1 MRKKKLIYIAMPY
14 TAETPEGIAR
24 NIENAR
30 RFVRENFPSDSELL
44 PVIPHNAGIGVEGL
58 GGESYWYDATE
69 SLMLA
74 CSAVVLGPGWR
85 SSRGARNEFEAAQR
99 AKIPVVEAQLV
110 GDGLLVER
118 LRAVTAPRDRK
129 LGDMTLTAILDN
141 QQLRERVLRRMIP
154 VFHTQITE
162 RCPSVVL
169 TADTRDLAWPLL
181 HAISSVQQLRE
192 VSTDTLDAK
201 QLHTECL
208 DYITGNVD
216 LYPEFQLV
224 QESPGRS
231 LTDDEAKRFAQG
243 CSTTDVSDTLDREII
258 GDPCPGC
265 CSCGPC
271 FGPKPCRRVCDG
283 SGVLPARK
291 IGSK

>member
-1 MRKKKLIYIAMPY
+1 MRKKLIYIAMPY
-14 TAETPEGIAR
+14 AAETPEGITR

-30 RFVRENFPSDSELL
+30 RFVRENFPSDSEFF
-44 PVIPHNAGIGVEGL
+44 PVIPHNTGIGVEGL

-85 SSRGARNEFEAAQR
+85 SSRGARNELLAARR
-99 AKIPVVEAQLV
+99 AGIPVVEAQFV
-110 GDGLLVER
+110 GVGLVER
-118 LRAVTAPRDRK
+118 LRIITDRK

-154 VFHTQITE
+154 VFHMQITE

-169 TADTRDLAWPLL
+169 PADTRDLAWPLL

-192 VSTDTLDAK
+192 LSTDTLDAK

-208 DYITGNVD
+208 DYM
-216 LYPEFQLV
+216 
-224 QESPGRS
+224 
-231 LTDDEAKRFAQG
+231 QG
-243 CSTTDVSDTLDREII
+243 
-258 GDPCPGC
+258 
-265 CSCGPC
+265 
-271 FGPKPCRRVCDG
+271 
-283 SGVLPARK
+283 PAR
-291 IGSK
+291 SEVSE

>member
-14 TAETPEGIAR
+14 TAETPEGIEQ

-30 RFVRENFPSDSELL
+30 RLVRENFPSDSEFF

-85 SSRGARNEFEAAQR
+85 DSRGARNELLSARR
-99 AKIPVVEAQLV
+99 ASIPVIEAQLV
-110 GDGLLVER
+110 GDGLVER
-118 LRAVTAPRDRK
+118 LRIVTDRK

-154 VFHTQITE
+154 VFHMQITE

-169 TADTRDLAWPLL
+169 PANTRDLAWSLL

-192 VSTDTLDAK
+192 VSTDTLDAR

-208 DYITGNVD
+208 DY
-216 LYPEFQLV
+216 L
-224 QESPGRS
+224 
-231 LTDDEAKRFAQG
+231 QG
-243 CSTTDVSDTLDREII
+243 
-258 GDPCPGC
+258 
-265 CSCGPC
+265 
-271 FGPKPCRRVCDG
+271 
-283 SGVLPARK
+283 PAR
-291 IGSK
+291 SEVLE

>member
-1 MRKKKLIYIAMPY
+1 MRKKLIYIAMPY
-14 TAETPEGIAR
+14 TAESPERIAR

-30 RFVRENFPSDSELL
+30 RFVRENFPSDSEFF
-44 PVIPHNAGIGVEGL
+44 PVIPHNTGIGVEGL

-85 SSRGARNEFEAAQR
+85 SSQGARNEFEAARR
-99 AKIPVVEAQLV
+99 AGIPVVEAQLV
-110 GDGLLVER
+110 GVGLVER
-118 LRAVTAPRDRK
+118 LRIITDRK

-154 VFHTQITE
+154 VFHMQITE

-169 TADTRDLAWPLL
+169 PADTRDLAWPLL

-208 DYITGNVD
+208 DYM
-216 LYPEFQLV
+216 
-224 QESPGRS
+224 
-231 LTDDEAKRFAQG
+231 QG
-243 CSTTDVSDTLDREII
+243 
-258 GDPCPGC
+258 
-265 CSCGPC
+265 
-271 FGPKPCRRVCDG
+271 
-283 SGVLPARK
+283 PAR
-291 IGSK
+291 SEVSE

>member
-1 MRKKKLIYIAMPY
+1 MRKKKLVYVAMPY
-14 TAETPEGIAR
+14 TAETPDGIAQ

-30 RFVRENFPSDSELL
+30 QFVRENFPSDSEFF

-85 SSRGARNEFEAAQR
+85 SSRGARNELLAAR
-99 AKIPVVEAQLV
+99 RSNIPVVEAQLV
-110 GDGLLVER
+110 GVGLVER
-118 LRAVTAPRDRK
+118 LRIITDRK

-154 VFHTQITE
+154 VFHMQITE

-169 TADTRDLAWPLL
+169 PADTRDLAWPLL

-208 DYITGNVD
+208 DYM
-216 LYPEFQLV
+216 
-224 QESPGRS
+224 
-231 LTDDEAKRFAQG
+231 QG
-243 CSTTDVSDTLDREII
+243 
-258 GDPCPGC
+258 
-265 CSCGPC
+265 
-271 FGPKPCRRVCDG
+271 
-283 SGVLPARK
+283 PAR
-291 IGSK
+291 SEVSE

>member
-1 MRKKKLIYIAMPY
+1 MRKKKKLIYIAMPY
-14 TAETPEGIAR
+14 TAEPEGIAQ

-30 RFVRENFPSDSELL
+30 QFVRENFPSDSEFF
-44 PVIPHNAGIGVEGL
+44 PVIPHNTGIGVEGL

-74 CSAVVLGPGWR
+74 CSAVVLGPRWR
-85 SSRGARNEFEAAQR
+85 SSRGARSEFEAAQR
-99 AKIPVVEAQLV
+99 GGIPVIEADLCI
-110 GDGLLVER
+110 GGFVER

-169 TADTRDLAWPLL
+169 PADTRDLAWPLL

-208 DYITGNVD
+208 DY
-216 LYPEFQLV
+216 L
-224 QESPGRS
+224 
-231 LTDDEAKRFAQG
+231 QG
-243 CSTTDVSDTLDREII
+243 
-258 GDPCPGC
+258 
-265 CSCGPC
+265 
-271 FGPKPCRRVCDG
+271 
-283 SGVLPARK
+283 PAR
-291 IGSK
+291 SSHPHCACASQAQASEVSE

>member
-1 MRKKKLIYIAMPY
+1 MRKKKKLIYIAMPY
-14 TAETPEGIAR
+14 TAETTPKGIEQ

-30 RFVRENFPSDSELL
+30 RFVRENFPSDSEFF
-44 PVIPHNAGIGVEGL
+44 PVIPHNTGIGVEGL

-110 GDGLLVER
+110 GDRLVER

-162 RCPSVVL
+162 RCPSAIL
-169 TADTRDLAWPLL
+169 PADTRDLAWPLL

-208 DYITGNVD
+208 DYIASGNVD

-231 LTDDEAKRFAQG
+231 LTDDETKI
-243 CSTTDVSDTLDREII
+243 TDVSDTLDREII
-258 GDPCPGC
+258 GDTCPGC
-265 CSCGPC
+265 CSCEPC
-271 FGPKPCRRVCDG
+271 FGPKPCRRICDG
-283 SGVLPARK
+283 SGVLPAHK
-291 IGSK
+291 LGSKR

>member
-1 MRKKKLIYIAMPY
+1 MRKKKLIYVAMPY
-14 TAETPEGIAR
+14 KAETPEGIEQ

-30 RFVRENFPSDSELL
+30 RFVRENFPSDSEFF

-85 SSRGARNEFEAAQR
+85 DSRGARNEFEAAQR
-99 AKIPVVEAQLV
+99 AKIPVVEAQLD
-110 GDGLLVER
+110 GDGLVER
-118 LRAVTAPRDRK
+118 LRAVTAQRDRK

-154 VFHTQITE
+154 VFHMQITE

-169 TADTRDLAWPLL
+169 PANTRDLAWSLL

-192 VSTDTLDAK
+192 VSTDTLDAR

-208 DYITGNVD
+208 DY
-216 LYPEFQLV
+216 L
-224 QESPGRS
+224 
-231 LTDDEAKRFAQG
+231 QG
-243 CSTTDVSDTLDREII
+243 
-258 GDPCPGC
+258 
-265 CSCGPC
+265 
-271 FGPKPCRRVCDG
+271 
-283 SGVLPARK
+283 PAR
-291 IGSK
+291 SEVLE

>member
-1 MRKKKLIYIAMPY
+1 MRKKLIYIAMPY

-30 RFVRENFPSDSELL
+30 RFVRENFPSDSEFL
-44 PVIPHNAGIGVEGL
+44 PVIPHNTGIGVEGL

-69 SLMLA
+69 SLVLA

-85 SSRGARNEFEAAQR
+85 SSRGARNELLAARR
-99 AKIPVVEAQLV
+99 AGIPVIEAGLCV
-110 GDGLLVER
+110 GGLVER
-118 LRAVTAPRDRK
+118 LRIITDRK

-154 VFHTQITE
+154 VFHMQITE

-169 TADTRDLAWPLL
+169 PADTRDLAWPLL

-208 DYITGNVD
+208 DY
-216 LYPEFQLV
+216 L
-224 QESPGRS
+224 
-231 LTDDEAKRFAQG
+231 QG
-243 CSTTDVSDTLDREII
+243 
-258 GDPCPGC
+258 
-265 CSCGPC
+265 
-271 FGPKPCRRVCDG
+271 
-283 SGVLPARK
+283 PARSEVLK
-291 IGSK
+291 

>member
-1 MRKKKLIYIAMPY
+1 MRKKKKLIYIAMPY
-14 TAETPEGIAR
+14 TAETPKGIEQ

-30 RFVRENFPSDSELL
+30 RFVRENFPSDSEFF
-44 PVIPHNAGIGVEGL
+44 PVIPHNTGIGVEKL

-85 SSRGARNEFEAAQR
+85 DSRGARNELLAARR
-99 AKIPVVEAQLV
+99 AGIPVVEAQLV
-110 GDGLLVER
+110 GVGLVER
-118 LRAVTAPRDRK
+118 LRIITDRK

-154 VFHTQITE
+154 VFHMQITE

-169 TADTRDLAWPLL
+169 PADTRDLAWPLL

-208 DYITGNVD
+208 DYM
-216 LYPEFQLV
+216 
-224 QESPGRS
+224 
-231 LTDDEAKRFAQG
+231 QG
-243 CSTTDVSDTLDREII
+243 
-258 GDPCPGC
+258 
-265 CSCGPC
+265 
-271 FGPKPCRRVCDG
+271 
-283 SGVLPARK
+283 PAR
-291 IGSK
+291 SEVSE

>member
-1 MRKKKLIYIAMPY
+1 MRKKLIYIAMPY
-14 TAETPEGIAR
+14 TAETHGIAQ

-30 RFVRENFPSDSELL
+30 QFVRENFPSDSEFF
-44 PVIPHNAGIGVEGL
+44 PVIPHNTGIGVEGL

-85 SSRGARNEFEAAQR
+85 GSRGALNELLAARR
-99 AKIPVVEAQLV
+99 AGIPVVEAQLV
-110 GDGLLVER
+110 GVGLVER
-118 LRAVTAPRDRK
+118 LRIITDRK

-154 VFHTQITE
+154 VFHMQLTE

-169 TADTRDLAWPLL
+169 PADTRDLAWPLL

-208 DYITGNVD
+208 DYM
-216 LYPEFQLV
+216 
-224 QESPGRS
+224 
-231 LTDDEAKRFAQG
+231 QG
-243 CSTTDVSDTLDREII
+243 
-258 GDPCPGC
+258 
-265 CSCGPC
+265 
-271 FGPKPCRRVCDG
+271 
-283 SGVLPARK
+283 PAR
-291 IGSK
+291 SEVSE

>member
-14 TAETPEGIAR
+14 TAETPEGIEQ

-30 RFVRENFPSDSELL
+30 RFVRENFPSDSEFF
-44 PVIPHNAGIGVEGL
+44 PVIPHNTGIGVKGL

-85 SSRGARNEFEAAQR
+85 GSRGARNEFEAAQR
-99 AKIPVVEAQLV
+99 AKIPVVETCSVRGLCV
-110 GDGLLVER
+110 GGLVER

-154 VFHTQITE
+154 VFHMQITE

-169 TADTRDLAWPLL
+169 PADTRDLAWPLL

-208 DYITGNVD
+208 DY
-216 LYPEFQLV
+216 L
-224 QESPGRS
+224 
-231 LTDDEAKRFAQG
+231 QG
-243 CSTTDVSDTLDREII
+243 
-258 GDPCPGC
+258 
-265 CSCGPC
+265 
-271 FGPKPCRRVCDG
+271 
-283 SGVLPARK
+283 PAR
-291 IGSK
+291 SEVL

>member
-1 MRKKKLIYIAMPY
+1 MRKKLIYIAMPY
-14 TAETPEGIAR
+14 TAETPKGIEQ

-30 RFVRENFPSDSELL
+30 RFVRENFPSDSEFF
-44 PVIPHNAGIGVEGL
+44 PVIPHNTGIGVEGL

-85 SSRGARNEFEAAQR
+85 SSRGARNELLAARR
-99 AKIPVVEAQLV
+99 AGIPVVEAQLV
-110 GDGLLVER
+110 GVGLVER
-118 LRAVTAPRDRK
+118 LRIITDRK

-154 VFHTQITE
+154 VFHMQITE

-169 TADTRDLAWPLL
+169 PADTRDLAWPLL

-208 DYITGNVD
+208 DYM
-216 LYPEFQLV
+216 
-224 QESPGRS
+224 
-231 LTDDEAKRFAQG
+231 QG
-243 CSTTDVSDTLDREII
+243 
-258 GDPCPGC
+258 
-265 CSCGPC
+265 
-271 FGPKPCRRVCDG
+271 
-283 SGVLPARK
+283 PARSV
-291 IGSK
+291 G

>member
-14 TAETPEGIAR
+14 TAETPKGIEQ

-30 RFVRENFPSDSELL
+30 RFVRENFPSDSEFF
-44 PVIPHNAGIGVEGL
+44 PVIPHNTGIGVEGL

-85 SSRGARNEFEAAQR
+85 SSRGARNELLAARR
-99 AKIPVVEAQLV
+99 AGIPVVEAQLV
-110 GDGLLVER
+110 GVGLVER
-118 LRAVTAPRDRK
+118 LRIITDRK

-141 QQLRERVLRRMIP
+141 QQLRERVLRRMVP
-154 VFHTQITE
+154 VFLMQITE

-169 TADTRDLAWPLL
+169 PADTRDLAWPLL
-181 HAISSVQQLRE
+181 HAISSVQQLHE

-208 DYITGNVD
+208 DY
-216 LYPEFQLV
+216 L
-224 QESPGRS
+224 
-231 LTDDEAKRFAQG
+231 QG
-243 CSTTDVSDTLDREII
+243 
-258 GDPCPGC
+258 
-265 CSCGPC
+265 
-271 FGPKPCRRVCDG
+271 
-283 SGVLPARK
+283 PAR
-291 IGSK
+291 SEVL

>member
-1 MRKKKLIYIAMPY
+1 MRKKLIYIAMPY
-14 TAETPEGIAR
+14 TAETPERIAR

-30 RFVRENFPSDSELL
+30 RFVRENFPSDSEFF

-99 AKIPVVEAQLV
+99 GGIPVIEAGLYV
-110 GDGLLVER
+110 GGLVER

-154 VFHTQITE
+154 VFHMQITE

-169 TADTRDLAWPLL
+169 PANTRDLAWPLL

-208 DYITGNVD
+208 DY
-216 LYPEFQLV
+216 L
-224 QESPGRS
+224 
-231 LTDDEAKRFAQG
+231 QG
-243 CSTTDVSDTLDREII
+243 
-258 GDPCPGC
+258 
-265 CSCGPC
+265 
-271 FGPKPCRRVCDG
+271 
-283 SGVLPARK
+283 PAR
-291 IGSK
+291 SEVL

>member
-14 TAETPEGIAR
+14 TAETPEGIEQ

-30 RFVRENFPSDSELL
+30 RFVRENFPSDSEFF
-44 PVIPHNAGIGVEGL
+44 PVIPHNTGIGVEGL

-99 AKIPVVEAQLV
+99 GGIPAIEAGLYV
-110 GDGLLVER
+110 GGLVER

-129 LGDMTLTAILDN
+129 LGDTTLTAILDN

-154 VFHTQITE
+154 VFHMQITE

-169 TADTRDLAWPLL
+169 PADTRDLAWPLL

-208 DYITGNVD
+208 DYM
-216 LYPEFQLV
+216 
-224 QESPGRS
+224 
-231 LTDDEAKRFAQG
+231 QG
-243 CSTTDVSDTLDREII
+243 
-258 GDPCPGC
+258 
-265 CSCGPC
+265 
-271 FGPKPCRRVCDG
+271 
-283 SGVLPARK
+283 PAR
-291 IGSK
+291 SEVL

>member
-1 MRKKKLIYIAMPY
+1 MRKKKLVYVAMPY
-14 TAETPEGIAR
+14 TAETPERIAR

-30 RFVRENFPSDSELL
+30 RFVRENFPSDSEFF
-44 PVIPHNAGIGVEGL
+44 PVIPHNTGIGVEGL

-110 GDGLLVER
+110 GDKLVER
-118 LRAVTAPRDRK
+118 LRAVTEPRKSEQTLEPAHWQRVRDERWDRK

-154 VFHTQITE
+154 VFLMQITE

-169 TADTRDLAWPLL
+169 PADTRDLAWPLL

-208 DYITGNVD
+208 DY
-216 LYPEFQLV
+216 L
-224 QESPGRS
+224 
-231 LTDDEAKRFAQG
+231 QG
-243 CSTTDVSDTLDREII
+243 
-258 GDPCPGC
+258 
-265 CSCGPC
+265 
-271 FGPKPCRRVCDG
+271 
-283 SGVLPARK
+283 PAR
-291 IGSK
+291 SKVL

>member
-1 MRKKKLIYIAMPY
+1 MRKKLIYIAMPY
-14 TAETPEGIAR
+14 TAESPERIAR

-30 RFVRENFPSDSELL
+30 RFVRENFPSDSEFF
-44 PVIPHNAGIGVEGL
+44 PVIPHNTGIGVEGL

-99 AKIPVVEAQLV
+99 AGIPVVEAQLV
-110 GDGLLVER
+110 GVGLVER
-118 LRAVTAPRDRK
+118 LRIITDRK

-154 VFHTQITE
+154 VFHMQITE

-169 TADTRDLAWPLL
+169 PADTRDLAWPLL

-208 DYITGNVD
+208 DYM
-216 LYPEFQLV
+216 
-224 QESPGRS
+224 
-231 LTDDEAKRFAQG
+231 QG
-243 CSTTDVSDTLDREII
+243 
-258 GDPCPGC
+258 
-265 CSCGPC
+265 
-271 FGPKPCRRVCDG
+271 
-283 SGVLPARK
+283 PAR
-291 IGSK
+291 SEVSE

>member
-1 MRKKKLIYIAMPY
+1 MRKKLIYIAMPY
-14 TAETPEGIAR
+14 TAETPKGIEQ

-30 RFVRENFPSDSELL
+30 RFVRENFPSDSEFF
-44 PVIPHNAGIGVEGL
+44 PVIPHNTGIGVEGL

-110 GDGLLVER
+110 GDGLVER
-118 LRAVTAPRDRK
+118 LRAVTEPRKSEQTLEPAHWQRVRDERRQLSERIIKLKKQLDVMLEYQNLLDTRLQARTKEDRK

-154 VFHTQITE
+154 VFHMQITE

-169 TADTRDLAWPLL
+169 PADTRDLAWPLL

-208 DYITGNVD
+208 DYM
-216 LYPEFQLV
+216 
-224 QESPGRS
+224 
-231 LTDDEAKRFAQG
+231 QG
-243 CSTTDVSDTLDREII
+243 
-258 GDPCPGC
+258 
-265 CSCGPC
+265 
-271 FGPKPCRRVCDG
+271 
-283 SGVLPARK
+283 PAR
-291 IGSK
+291 SEVSE

>member
-1 MRKKKLIYIAMPY
+1 MRKKLIYIAMPY
-14 TAETPEGIAR
+14 VAETPEGIAR

-30 RFVRENFPSDSELL
+30 RFVRENFPSDSEFF
-44 PVIPHNAGIGVEGL
+44 PVIPHNTGIGVEGL

-85 SSRGARNEFEAAQR
+85 SSRGARNELLAARR
-99 AKIPVVEAQLV
+99 AGIPVVEAQLV
-110 GDGLLVER
+110 GVGLVER
-118 LRAVTAPRDRK
+118 LRIITDRK

-154 VFHTQITE
+154 VFHMQLTE

-169 TADTRDLAWPLL
+169 PADTRDLAWPLL

-208 DYITGNVD
+208 DYM
-216 LYPEFQLV
+216 
-224 QESPGRS
+224 
-231 LTDDEAKRFAQG
+231 QG
-243 CSTTDVSDTLDREII
+243 
-258 GDPCPGC
+258 
-265 CSCGPC
+265 
-271 FGPKPCRRVCDG
+271 
-283 SGVLPARK
+283 PAR
-291 IGSK
+291 SEVL